1 MIKRHL
7 EEIGFDPAF
16 GRQMRFIAG
25 PRQAGKTTLA
35 RRVLSAN
42 RSDHLYF
49 NWDMRETRSA
59 FRKDERFFE
68 SSLRETKT
76 GRDLPWICF
85 DEIHK
90 MPGWKNILKGI
101 FDRFE
106 NEARF
111 VVTGSAR
118 LDWFRKSGDSLAGR
132 YFLFHLNP
140 VSLTELAGH
149 PHVAPNPDE
158 DALPYIER
166 TLSQRRSEP
175 ALLDQM
181 LAFGGFPE
189 PLTRADESFYR
200 RWQNE
205 MTDRLARED
214 VRDLT
219 RITAV
224 ENIAVLMQIMPER
237 IGSPL
242 SLKALAEDIE
252 TSHTSIRNAIRAMEL
267 TCALFFLSP
276 YSAKIARAVKKERKA
291 YFFDWARCP
300 DPARRFENYVAAE
313 WKTRLDLW
321 RDRGLGNFDLMYI
334 RTRDG
339 KESDFLIVRDRKPW
353 LLCEAKLQ
361 DESVARH
368 HYLQVRALGEIPFIQ
383 IIGKNGVFKRPS
395 PGAFV
400 ISASRFFAG

>member
-7 EEIGFDPAF
+7 ERIGFAPAF

-35 RRVLSAN
+35 RRILSAYGTG
-42 RSDHLYF
+42 HLYF
-49 NWDMRETRSA
+49 NWDMREVRSA

-68 SSLRETKT
+68 SPLREAKPD
-76 GRDLPWICF
+76 RDLPWVCF

-140 VSLTELAGH
+140 VSLSELAGY
-149 PHVAPNPDE
+149 PHTAPEPDE
-158 DALPYIER
+158 DALAYIER
-166 TLSQRRSEP
+166 ILSLRRSEP
-175 ALLDQM
+175 SLLEQ
-181 LAFGGFPE
+181 LTAFGGFPE
-189 PLTRADESFYR
+189 PLTKADESFYR

-205 MTDRLARED
+205 MTDHLTRED
-214 VRDLT
+214 IRDLT
-219 RITAV
+219 RISAV
-224 ENIAVLMQIMPER
+224 ENVAGLMQIMPDR

-242 SLKALAEDIE
+242 SLKALSEDIE
-252 TSHTSIRNAIRAMEL
+252 TSHTSIRNAVRALEL

-276 YSAKIARAVKKERKA
+276 YSHRLARAVKKERKA
-291 YFFDWARCP
+291 YFFDWGRCP
-300 DPARRFENYVAAE
+300 DPARRFENYAAVE

-321 RDRGLGNFDLMYI
+321 RDRGLGNFELMYV

-353 LLCEAKLQ
+353 LLGEAKLQ
-361 DESVARH
+361 DESIARH
-368 HYLQVRALGEIPFIQ
+368 HYLQARALGGIPFIQ
-383 IIGKNGVFKRPS
+383 IIGKNGVFKKPS
-395 PGAFV
+395 PGVFV
-400 ISASRFFAG
+400 VSASRFFAG